1 LTYLIDT
8 NVISETRRKQP
19 DARVMHGIA
28 NSPRSSLYLS
38 VLTLGEIAKGATLLA
53 QRDEVAGGALQTW
66 LDEIR
71 SQFHTHIVPIDAPI
85 AENWGQLAARRS
97 LPVIDGLIAST
108 AMVRGFVLVTRNTR
122 DFEGLG
128 IQVINP
134 WQA

>member
-1 LTYLIDT
+1 
-8 NVISETRRKQP
+8 
-19 DARVMHGIA
+19 
-28 NSPRSSLYLS
+28 
-38 VLTLGEIAKGATLLA
+38 
-53 QRDEVAGGALQTW
+53 
-66 LDEIR
+66 
-71 SQFHTHIVPIDAPI
+71 VPIDAPI